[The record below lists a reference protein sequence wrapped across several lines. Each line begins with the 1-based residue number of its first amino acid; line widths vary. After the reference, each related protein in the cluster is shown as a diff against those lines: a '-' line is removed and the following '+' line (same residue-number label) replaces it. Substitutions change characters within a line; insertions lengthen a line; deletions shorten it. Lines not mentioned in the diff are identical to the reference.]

1 MSASKLGN
9 RYAKSIMDLAI
20 EQGTLEDVHQD
31 ITQLKDAL
39 SNRDLYLFFKS
50 PIINPSKKLNIL
62 KSLFE
67 GKVNKLTYAFYE
79 IIVKKRRE
87 AYIPEIANAFL
98 EQYNIHK
105 KISTATVTT
114 AVPINEALIEKIKSI
129 IKKNKKDV
137 NEVTIESIIDEN
149 ILGGFILKYDD
160 KLYDYSI
167 AGKLTNLQKSFGVN
181 KYIKEM

>member
-1 MSASKLGN
+1 MAVSKLGN

-20 EQGTLEDVHQD
+20 EQGTLEEVNKD
-31 ITQLKDAL
+31 ITQLKEDL
-39 SNRDLYLFFKS
+39 SNRELFLFFKS
-50 PIINPSKKLNIL
+50 PIITPSKKLSIL
-62 KSLFE
+62 KNLFE
-67 GKVNKLTYAFYE
+67 GKVNKLTYSFYE

-87 AYIPEIANAFL
+87 GHIPEIVDAFI
-98 EQYNIHK
+98 EQYNVHK
-105 KISTATVTT
+105 KISTAVVTT
-114 AVPINEALIEKIKSI
+114 AVPINDELVAKIKGI

-137 NEVTIESIIDEN
+137 SEVEIESIIDES

-167 AGKLTNLQKSFGVN
+167 AGKLTNLQKSFLVN